1 MSLTTASTGIE
12 PDEWSVRC
20 ELAACYR
27 LVAMHGWDDLLANHL
42 TARVPGEPGSFLINP
57 FGLMFD
63 EVTAS
68 SLVKI
73 DGSGEPIAP
82 TPYGVNRT
90 GFVIHSAIHD
100 ARPDAECV
108 IHLHTVDGVAVSMT
122 DTGLLPLNQTAMTIV
137 DDVATHEYEGL
148 ALDLD
153 ERARLADDLGDKHL
167 MLLHNHGT
175 LTLGRTV
182 GEAFL
187 RTYLLEWACR
197 VQNLALSTGRPVHT
211 ADPGVVDVVRG
222 QLGPDGI
229 AAYAAQVWTALL
241 RRVDRL
247 SPGYRT

>member
-1 MSLTTASTGIE
+1 MNLTTEGAGIS

-27 LVAMHGWDDLLANHL
+27 LVAMFGWDDLLANHL
-42 TARVPGEPGSFLINP
+42 TARVPREPGCFLINP

-68 SLVKI
+68 NLVKI
-73 DGSGEPIAP
+73 DDSGEPMAP

-90 GFVIHSAIHD
+90 GFVIHSAIHQ

-137 DDVATHEYEGL
+137 DDLATHEYEGL

-197 VQNLALSTGRPVHT
+197 VQNLAFATGQPMHAARPE
-211 ADPGVVDVVRG
+211 VVGVVRG
-222 QLGPDGI
+222 QLGSDGI
-229 AAYAAQVWTALL
+229 GGYAAQVWSALL

-247 SPGYRT
+247 DPGYRA